1 MTTEFESLV
10 QKLNKAG
17 HDEIATA
24 LRKGQVGTLNGRQR
38 MILAD
43 ASICLKMV
51 RRSSD
56 LRRLK
61 GAMVEVTTSGWG
73 REPEL
78 TEPGVI
84 QPLMSL

>member
-24 LRKGQVGTLNGRQR
+24 LKKGQVGKLNGRQR

-43 ASICLKMV
+43 ASICVKMAS
-51 RRSSD
+51 RSFGS
-56 LRRLK
+56 RRLK

-84 QPLMSL
+84 QPLMNL

>member
-1 MTTEFESLV
+1 MATESESLV
-10 QKLNKAG
+10 QRLNKAG
-17 HDEIATA
+17 HDEIARA

-43 ASICLKMV
+43 ASICVKMA
-51 RRSSD
+51 RRSFDS
-56 LRRLK
+56 RRLK
-61 GAMVEVTTSGWG
+61 GAMLAVTTSGWG

-84 QPLMSL
+84 QPLMNL